1 MSRLTVSRWRIR
13 TMVVVALLLL
23 AADRAAFAQTGT
35 ATINGQVTDE
45 SGAVLPGVTVTGTS
59 PALQVPQVTA
69 STDLEGRYRL
79 TPLPIG
85 TYNLTFELAGF
96 KTVRREDIRLTAG
109 FTARLDATL
118 NVGNLEET
126 VTVSGASPLVDTA
139 STANSTQLTRET
151 LELLPTSRSSYSAIL
166 MQTPSARMPANRVD
180 VGGSRFADS
189 PRFYALG
196 QLGDSWHSIE
206 NVIAMSPAD
215 NPSGNYIDY
224 SAMDE
229 TVVSIGGHSAD
240 TPNMGLAL
248 NALVKSGGNDF
259 SGSAYYA
266 YTGRSL
272 QSDNI
277 GQYTNIISPERL
289 RYRDDANFEL
299 GGRLLTNKLW
309 FFGSFRQRRQIDE
322 IVAVCR
328 KPDGSQC
335 DQDNHDRFFTIKVTD
350 QINAKNRII
359 GFVQPHYRNR
369 TGGGS
374 ATADWSTATARVGFE
389 GTWKGE
395 WQYVPTSRLVL
406 SVLGGSWWLRSGDED
421 PGITTAP
428 AALDS
433 FLGTTF
439 GSSPAI
445 GGRNPQDRYQLRAS
459 TEWYKPGAGGSHNLK
474 VGTDIFKMRAERGSV
489 SRGVLG
495 NYTLTFLNRVAD
507 RITVSSN
514 PVTPKQPMMFLYLY
528 GQDIWALTPKITLNL
543 GANIH
548 RQAATI
554 NPGGFCRKAA
564 DGPAAV
570 IFPAQCYAEDA
581 PPVFQGLA
589 PRAHLSYDFTGRS
602 TTVIKGGYA
611 RYYTPLLEDDLHI
624 ANHYTISDATYRWR
638 DVNGNRNYDP
648 GEVNLDPNG
657 PDFLSINLRGGDP
670 LYGFGHF
677 TPNLDQ
683 RYHDELMLSFERQL
697 APTWA
702 VRLSGIQSWARN
714 QWRVKNVLRPYS
726 AYNIPITNP
735 DPGNDGVVGTS
746 DDPAGVR
753 FTYYDYPAAFAGFA
767 NQDSEYVN
775 DKSANRSYTSYEVE
789 LNRRYGNSW
798 QFRSSYSATRKT
810 EPFGTSDNTVIPGLD
825 PNAEINAGYDGLLE
839 WEFRAAASYL
849 FRYGILTSA
858 NFDHRSGEYWERSV
872 QFRGPAGSR
881 IPTQV
886 LRVEAR
892 GSRQADGLDMLD
904 LRVEKRFELGGGKR
918 LSLTLNLYNTLN
930 SNSPLGIQGRSG
942 PQFGFV
948 TSIPPGRLV
957 EGSFRFG
964 F

>member
-1 MSRLTVSRWRIR
+1 MSRASVSSRLIR
-13 TMVVVALLLL
+13 AGIVALLFL
-23 AADRAAFAQTGT
+23 ASDRAAFAQTGT

-45 SGAVLPGVTVTGTS
+45 SGAVLPGVTVTATS
-59 PALQVPQVTA
+59 PALQVPQVIA
-69 STDLEGRYRL
+69 ATDQEGRYRL

-85 TYNLTFELAGF
+85 TYNVTFELAGF
-96 KTVRREDIRLTAG
+96 KTVRREEIRLTVG
-109 FTARLDATL
+109 FTARVDAAMS
-118 NVGNLEET
+118 VGALAET
-126 VTVSGASPLVDTA
+126 ITVSGASPLVDTA

-180 VGGSRFADS
+180 VGGSQFANS

-206 NVIAMSPAD
+206 NIIAMSPAD

-240 TPNMGLAL
+240 TPNMGLQL
-248 NALVKSGGNDF
+248 NAIVKTGGNDF

-266 YTGRSL
+266 YTGESL

-277 GQYTNIISPERL
+277 GRYTNIIAPERL
-289 RYRDDANFEL
+289 QYRDDANLEL
-299 GGRLLTNKLW
+299 GGRILTNKLW

-322 IVAVCR
+322 IVAVCK

-335 DQDNHDRFFTIKVTD
+335 DQNNHDRFFTIKVTN
-350 QINAKNRII
+350 QLNAKNRII

-406 SVLGGSWWLRSGDED
+406 SVLGGAWWLRSGDED
-421 PGITTAP
+421 PGITKAP
-428 AALDS
+428 AGLDS

-439 GSSPAI
+439 GSSTAI
-445 GGRNPQDRYQLRAS
+445 GGRNPQDRYQVRAS
-459 TEWYKPGAGGSHNLK
+459 AEWYKPDFGGMHKLK
-474 VGTDIFKMRAERGSV
+474 VGTDFFKMRAERGSV
-489 SRGVLG
+489 SRGELG

-507 RITVSSN
+507 RITVFSN
-514 PVTPKQPMMFLYLY
+514 PVTPKQPMMFLYWY
-528 GQDIWALTPKITLNL
+528 GQDSWAMGSRMTLNL

-548 RQAATI
+548 HQTATI

-564 DGPAAV
+564 DGPAAI
-570 IFPAQCYAEDA
+570 IFPAQCYPEDA
-581 PPVFQGLA
+581 PPVFNGIS
-589 PRAHLSYDFTGRS
+589 PRAHLSYDVTGRS

-638 DVNGNRNYDP
+638 DLNLNRDYDP
-648 GEVNLDPNG
+648 GEVDLDPNHT
-657 PDFLSINLRGGDP
+657 DFLSINLRGGDP

-677 TPNLDQ
+677 NSDLKQ
-683 RYHDELMLSFERQL
+683 RYHDEVMLSFERQL

-702 VRLSGIQSWARN
+702 VRVSGIQSWAKN

-735 DPGNDGVVGTS
+735 DPGNDGIAGTA
-746 DDPAGVR
+746 DDPAGR
-753 FTYYDYPAAFAGFA
+753 TFTYFDYPAQFAGFA

-775 DKSANRSYTSYEVE
+775 DKSADRSYKSFEVE
-789 LNRRYGNSW
+789 LNRRYGNNW
-798 QFRSSYSATRKT
+798 QFRSSYSATWKT
-810 EPFGTSDNTVIPGLD
+810 EPFGTSDNTVIVGMD
-825 PNAEINAGYDGLLE
+825 PNAEINAAYDNLLE
-839 WEFRAAASYL
+839 WEYRAAASYL
-849 FRYGILTSA
+849 FRYGILGSA
-858 NFDHRSGEYWERSV
+858 NYDIRSGEYWERTV
-872 QFRGPAGSR
+872 QFRGPAASR

-886 LRVEAR
+886 LRVEPR
-892 GSRQADGLDMLD
+892 GSRQVDSLKMLD
-904 LRVEKRFELGGGKR
+904 IRAEKRFEIGGTRR
-918 LSLTLNLYNTLN
+918 LSVTLNVYNLLN
-930 SNSPLGIQGRSG
+930 ANSPLGIQGRSG

-957 EGSFRFG
+957 EGAFRLG